1 MKPDRSG
8 PMHEYWRS
16 LDERAG
22 TPEFERW
29 LHGEFPA
36 AAEEW
41 VSDIH
46 RREFLRLMGASA
58 ALAGLGACTKQPLE
72 KIAPYVEQPEQIV
85 PGKPLHFATATTFAG
100 YAQGIVVTSHE
111 GRPTKIEGK
120 PEHPASLGATTVWAQ
135 ADVVDLYD
143 PDRAQAVTKA
153 GQISTWDDFLQELNV
168 GLEVQQQTGGS
179 GLRILTQTV
188 TSPTLGRQLADLAKK
203 FPNAR
208 WHQWDPMTRENAQS
222 ASATGEN
229 IYSVA
234 AASVIV
240 SLDSDFLYFHPA
252 ALRYAREFAS
262 ARRLTQVQDARMSR
276 LYVAEPTPTITGANA
291 DHRIAVPAR
300 NIEIIANALAQELG
314 VGEGTASTSLPDPIA
329 KWIKAAAQDL
339 SASLG
344 RSIVIA
350 GETQPPAVHIL
361 VDKINHQLGNIGRTI
376 LPGRQVVVNSIDQT
390 DSVRALIR
398 DLNNGAV
405 DLLLIIGGNPVF
417 DAPVDLAF
425 TTALGCAKLRVHH
438 SLHTNE
444 TSLACHWHIPA
455 AHFLESWSDALAF
468 DGTATVIQPL
478 IEPLYAGLTT
488 HELVEAF
495 IHQPVRNA
503 FEIVRE
509 SWRAAKSSS
518 DFDLDWRRALNHGVV
533 PQPSEESMAAPIQTR
548 QSRVSNQAG
557 GLEILF
563 RPDPNIL
570 DGRYANNAWLQEMPR
585 PLTKICW
592 DNAAIVSPQL
602 AKQEALKTGDIVEL
616 QFRGK
621 KIAAPVWI
629 QPGQS
634 ENSITVHFGNGRR
647 EVGRVGRGVG
657 FNAYELRTSDALW
670 FGDGLTLRKTGAKH
684 EFATTQHHH
693 AIEGR
698 HMFRAGTLAQFSSDP
713 GFASKMAEVPKR
725 EETLYNPDEFKN
737 AGYAWGMVIDLTA
750 CIGCN
755 SCTIACQ
762 AENNIPVVGKY
773 QVSVGR
779 EMQWIRIDSYYN
791 GPVEAPELNHQPVPC
806 MHCEHA
812 PCELVCPVGAT
823 VHDNEG
829 LNLQVYNRCVGTRY
843 CSNNCP
849 YKVRRFNFFELN
861 GKLSPVEKLGKNP
874 DVTVRSR
881 GVMEKCTYCVQRINA
896 ARHVAELDHDR
907 SIRDGEVV
915 PACAQVCPT
924 EAIIFGDIN
933 NPNSRVS
940 EFKRSPLNYG
950 MLAELNT
957 RPRTTYLAKLRNP
970 NPELVS
976 L

>member
-1 MKPDRSG
+1 MNTDRYG
-8 PMHEYWRS
+8 AMHEYWRS
-16 LDERAG
+16 LDERSM

-29 LHGEFPA
+29 LHAEFPA

-41 VSDIH
+41 VSEIP
-46 RREFLRLMGASA
+46 RRDFLRLMGASA

-72 KIAPYVEQPEQIV
+72 KIAPYVKQPEQIV
-85 PGKPLHFATATTFAG
+85 PGKPLHFATATTFGG

-111 GRPTKIEGK
+111 GRPTKIEGN

-135 ADVVDLYD
+135 ADVLDLYD

-153 GQISTWDDFLQELNV
+153 GQISTWEDFLQQLNSV
-168 GLEVQQQTGGS
+168 LEGQQRTGGFS
-179 GLRILTQTV
+179 LRILTQTI
-188 TSPTLGRQLADLAKK
+188 TSPTLGRQFADLAKK

-208 WHQWDPMTRENAQS
+208 WHQWDPMTCENVHT
-222 ASATGEN
+222 ASTSGEN
-229 IYSVA
+229 TYHVA
-234 AASVIV
+234 DASVIV
-240 SLDSDFLYFHPA
+240 SLDSDFLYLHPA
-252 ALRYAREFAS
+252 ALRYAREFAA
-262 ARRLTQVQDARMSR
+262 ARRVTQVKAARMNR

-291 DHRIAVPAR
+291 DHRIAVAAR
-300 NIEIIANALAQELG
+300 DIEVIANALAQEIG
-314 VGEGTASTSLPDPIA
+314 IVGAIDSRSLPDPIP
-329 KWIKAAAQDL
+329 KWIKAAAGDL
-339 SASLG
+339 SVNQG

-350 GETQPPAVHIL
+350 GETQPPEIHLL
-361 VDKINHQLGNIGRTI
+361 VDEINGYLGNIGRTI
-376 LPGRQVVVNSIDQT
+376 LPGRQVVANSLDQT
-390 DSVRALIR
+390 NSVWALIR
-398 DLNNGAV
+398 DMNNGAV

-417 DAPVDLAF
+417 DVPVDLAF
-425 TTALGCAKLRVHH
+425 SAALGRVKLRLHH

-468 DGTATVIQPL
+468 DGTATIIQPL
-478 IEPLYAGLTT
+478 IEPLYAGVTA
-488 HELVEAF
+488 HELIEAL
-495 IHQPVRNA
+495 IRQPVRSA

-509 SWRAAKSSS
+509 SWRAAKPSS
-518 DFDLDWRRALNHGVV
+518 DFEVDWRRALNHGVV
-533 PQPSEESMAAPIQTR
+533 PQPVPEPIAASIQTST
-548 QSRVSNQAG
+548 SRGVNSSK
-557 GLEILF
+557 GLEVLF

-585 PLTKICW
+585 PITKICW
-592 DNAAIVSPQL
+592 DNAAMISPQL
-602 AKQEALKTGDIVEL
+602 AKQEALTTGDVVEL
-616 QFRGK
+616 EFRGRK
-621 KIAAPVWI
+621 LRAPVWI

-634 ENSITVHFGNGRR
+634 RNSVTLHFGNGRR
-647 EVGRVGRGVG
+647 KAGRVGRAVG
-657 FNAYELRTSDALW
+657 FNAYELRTSDAVW
-670 FGDGLTLRKTGAKH
+670 FGDGLILRKTRAKH

-698 HMFRAGTLAQFSSDP
+698 HMFRAGTLAQFSTDP
-713 GFASKMAEVPKR
+713 DFASQVTKMPKR
-725 EETLYNPDEFKN
+725 DETLYNPDEFKR
-737 AGYAWGMVIDLTA
+737 AGYAWGMVIDLNA

-762 AENNIPVVGKY
+762 AENNIPVVGKH

-779 EMQWIRIDSYYN
+779 EMQWIRIDSYFS
-791 GPVEAPELNHQPVPC
+791 GSAETPELNHQPVPC

-812 PCELVCPVGAT
+812 PCEVVCPVGAT
-823 VHDNEG
+823 VHDDEG

-861 GKLSPVEKLGKNP
+861 SKLSATEKLGKNP

-881 GVMEKCTYCVQRINA
+881 GVMEKCTYCLQRINA
-896 ARHVAELDHDR
+896 ARHVAELDHSR
-907 SIRDGEVV
+907 AIRDGEII
-915 PACAQVCPT
+915 PACAQACPT
-924 EAIIFGDIN
+924 EAITFGDIN
-933 NPNSRVS
+933 NSNSRVS

-970 NPELVS
+970 NPELANS
-976 L
+976 

>member
-1 MKPDRSG
+1 MNTNPSG
-8 PMHEYWRS
+8 AMHEYWRS
-16 LDERAG
+16 LEERAR

-29 LHGEFPA
+29 LHAEFPA

-41 VSDIH
+41 VSEIH
-46 RREFLRLMGASA
+46 RRDFLRLMGASV

-72 KIAPYVEQPEQIV
+72 KIAPYVKQPEQIV
-85 PGKPLHFATATTFAG
+85 PGKPLHFATATTFVG

-111 GRPTKIEGK
+111 GRPTKIEGN

-135 ADVVDLYD
+135 ADVLDLYD
-143 PDRAQAVTKA
+143 PDRAQAITKA
-153 GQISTWDDFLQELNV
+153 GQISTWDDFLPELNLA
-168 GLEVQQQTGGS
+168 LERQQQTGGS
-179 GLRILTQTV
+179 GLRILTQTI
-188 TSPTLGRQLADLAKK
+188 TSPTLGRQLADFAKK

-208 WHQWDPMTRENAQS
+208 WHQWDPMTRQNIHI
-222 ASATGEN
+222 ATGSGEH
-229 IYSVA
+229 IYNVA

-240 SLDSDFLYFHPA
+240 SFNSDFLYLHPA

-262 ARRLTQVQDARMSR
+262 ARQVRQVKGARMNR
-276 LYVAEPTPTITGANA
+276 LYVAEPTPTITGASA
-291 DHRIAVPAR
+291 DHRIAVAAR
-300 NIEIIANALAQELG
+300 DIEMIAATLAQGLG
-314 VGEGTASTSLPDPIA
+314 LVEGIDPTLLADPIP
-329 KWIKAAAQDL
+329 KWIKAAARDL
-339 SASLG
+339 SANQG
-344 RSIVIA
+344 RSMVIA
-350 GETQPPAVHIL
+350 GETQPPAVHLL
-361 VDKINHQLGNIGRTI
+361 VQKINHHLGNIGRTI
-376 LPGRQVVVNSIDQT
+376 LPGRQVVANPLDQT
-390 DSVRALIR
+390 ESVRALIR
-398 DLNNGAV
+398 DMNNGAV
-405 DLLLIIGGNPVF
+405 DLLFIIGGNPVF

-425 TTALGCAKLRVHH
+425 ATALGRAKLCVHH

-468 DGTATVIQPL
+468 DGTPTIIQPL
-478 IEPLYAGLTT
+478 IDPLYAGVTA
-488 HELVEAF
+488 HELIEAV
-495 IHQPVRNA
+495 IRQPVRSA

-509 SWRAAKSSS
+509 SWRTAKPSL
-518 DFDLDWRRALNHGVV
+518 DFDFDWRRALNHGVV
-533 PQPSEESMAAPIQTR
+533 PQASEEAIAASIQTG
-548 QSRVSNQAG
+548 QSRALNQS

-570 DGRYANNAWLQEMPR
+570 DGRYANNSWLQEMPQ
-585 PLTKICW
+585 PFTKICW

-602 AKQEALKTGDIVEL
+602 AKQEALKTGDVVEL
-616 QFRGK
+616 EFRGK

-634 ENSITVHFGNGRR
+634 ENSVTLHFGNGRK
-647 EVGRVGRGVG
+647 EAGRVGRNVG
-657 FNAYELRTSDALW
+657 FNAYELRTADALW
-670 FGDGLTLRKTGAKH
+670 FGEGLTLRKTGSKH

-698 HMFRAGTLAQFSSDP
+698 HMFRAGTLAQFSTDP
-713 GFASKMAEVPKR
+713 NFASRMTEVPKR
-725 EETLYNPDEFKN
+725 NETLYNPDEFKN
-737 AGYAWGMVIDLTA
+737 AGYAWGMVIDLNA

-755 SCTIACQ
+755 ACTIACQ

-791 GPVEAPELNHQPVPC
+791 GSAEAPELNHQPVPC

-823 VHDNEG
+823 VHDDEG

-861 GKLSPVEKLGKNP
+861 SKLSASEKLGKNP

-881 GVMEKCTYCVQRINA
+881 GVMEKCTYCLQRINA
-896 ARHVAELDHDR
+896 ARHVAELDHNR
-907 SIRDGEVV
+907 SIRDGEVM
-915 PACAQVCPT
+915 PACAQACPT

-933 NPNSRVS
+933 NSNSRVS

-970 NPELVS
+970 NPELAS